1 MHKLAETPI
10 TRDCFLLDTK
20 NDQLDIGQENYQ
32 LGIIIDD
39 IIYNCEVLR
48 QKYLETQDIKYWRAL
63 VQLLPDSWVQKRTV
77 TFDYENLLAICSV
90 SQRRF
95 HKLLE
100 WRDNFISLARTLP
113 YAQYFIFLDE
123 IPKDNSN

>member
-100 WRDNFISLARTLP
+100 WRDNFISWARTLP